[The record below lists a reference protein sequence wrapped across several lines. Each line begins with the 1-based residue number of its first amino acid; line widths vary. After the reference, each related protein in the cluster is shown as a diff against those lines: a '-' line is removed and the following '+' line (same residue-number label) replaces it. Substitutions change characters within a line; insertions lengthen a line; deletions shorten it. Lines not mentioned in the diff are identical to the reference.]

1 MTERIIYK
9 DLETPDLRRLSVYR
23 SKGGYGA
30 LEKVLTTMTPAEVV
44 EEVKKS
50 RLVGRG
56 GAGFPTGLK
65 WELVSKDPNRPKY
78 IVANAEEGEP
88 GTFKDRPILERVPH
102 RLLEG
107 MIIAAYAVGA
117 DEGIIVCRGEFME
130 PARILR
136 EAIAEA
142 EEGGLLGDGIM
153 GKDFNFNIWVYRT
166 AGAYICGE
174 ETSLLEALEGKP
186 GMPRIRPPFPVNAGL
201 WAKPTALNNV
211 ETFSNVPEIILRG
224 AEWYTSMG
232 TEKNAGTK
240 GYCIAGH
247 VNRPGVYE
255 LPFGI
260 TLRDL
265 IYDHAGGILDGR
277 QFKTIFPGG
286 ASSSC
291 LTEEHL
297 DIVLDFPSVAAAG
310 SMLGSA
316 ALMVVAEGTCMV
328 EVALRLA
335 RFFRHESC
343 GKCIPCR
350 EGTYQVVRLLDEVQK
365 GTAQKEVL
373 DELVDL
379 CGVVRQAAFCGLG
392 QACVNPIMSCINKF
406 RQEFEDHIEGRA
418 ACCEA
423 GGRG

>member
-1 MTERIIYK
+1 MAAPIIYR
-9 DLETPDLRRLSVYR
+9 DIETPNIRSLAVYR
-23 SKGGYGA
+23 EKGGYKA
-30 LEKVLTTMTPAEVV
+30 LEKALNDMSPAEVV
-44 EEVKKS
+44 EEVKKAK
-50 RLVGRG
+50 LVGRG

-65 WELVSKDPNRPKY
+65 WELVSKDPATPKY

-88 GTFKDRPILERVPH
+88 GTFKDRPILEQIPH
-102 RLLEG
+102 RLIEG
-107 MIIAAYAVGA
+107 MAIAAYAVGA
-117 DEGIIVCRGEFME
+117 EEGVIVCRGEFME

-136 EAIAEA
+136 EAVVEA
-142 EEGGLLGDGIM
+142 ENAGLLGEKIM
-153 GKDFNFNIWVYRT
+153 GKDFTFRVWVYRT

-186 GMPRIRPPFPVNAGL
+186 GMPRIRPPFPVNSGL

-211 ETFSNVPEIILRG
+211 ETFSNVPNIILEG
-224 AEWYTSMG
+224 ADSYSSMG
-232 TEKNAGTK
+232 TEKNTGTK

-247 VNRPGVYE
+247 VNKPGVYE

-265 IYDHAGGILDGR
+265 IDQHAGGILDGR
-277 QFKTIFPGG
+277 KLKCIFPGG

-291 LTEEHL
+291 LTAESL

-316 ALMVVAEGTCMV
+316 ALMVVAEPTCIV
-328 EVALRLA
+328 EVSLRLA

-350 EGTYQVVRLLDEVQK
+350 EGTYQVVRLLEGIQK
-365 GTAQKEVL
+365 GTGHKR
-373 DELVDL
+373 DIDDIVDL
-379 CGVVRQAAFCGLG
+379 AAVVRQAAFCGLG
-392 QACVNPIMSCINKF
+392 QACINPVVSCIKKF
-406 RQEFEDHIEGRA
+406 RQEFEDHLEGRA
-418 ACCEA
+418 TCCPKA
-423 GGRG
+423 DG

>member
-1 MTERIIYK
+1 MTVNIIYK
-9 DLETPDLRRLSVYR
+9 DIETPDIRKLDVFR

-30 LEKVLTTMTPAEVV
+30 LEKALTTMTPAEVV
-44 EEVKKS
+44 DEIKKAK
-50 RLVGRG
+50 LVGRG

-65 WELVSKDPNRPKY
+65 WELVGKDPNTPRY

-88 GTFKDRPILERVPH
+88 GTFKDRPILEQIPH

-107 MIIAAYAVGA
+107 MAIAAYAVGA
-117 DEGIIVCRGEFME
+117 EEGVIVCRGEFME
-130 PARILR
+130 PARILK
-136 EAIAEA
+136 EAVAEA
-142 EEGGLLGDGIM
+142 EAAGLLGERILGR
-153 GKDFNFNIWVYRT
+153 DFTFRVWVYRT

-174 ETSLLEALEGKP
+174 ETSLLEALEGKA

-211 ETFSNVPEIILRG
+211 ETFSNVPEIINRG
-224 AEWYTSMG
+224 ADWYASMG

-240 GYCIAGH
+240 GYCISGH
-247 VNRPGVYE
+247 VNKPGVYE

-265 IYDHAGGILDGR
+265 IDKHAGGILDGR
-277 QFKTIFPGG
+277 KFKCIFPGG

-291 LTEEHL
+291 LTDEHL

-316 ALMVVAEGTCMV
+316 ALMVVAEPTCMV
-328 EVALRLA
+328 EVSLRLA

-350 EGTYQVVRLLDEVQK
+350 EGTYQTVRLLDGIQQGRAGKNDIE
-365 GTAQKEVL
+365 EIL
-373 DELVDL
+373 EL
-379 CGVVRQAAFCGLG
+379 GNIVRQAAFCGLG
-392 QACVNPIMSCINKF
+392 QACVNPVMSCIKNF
-406 RQEFEDHIEGRA
+406 RQEFEDHAAGRS
-418 ACCEA
+418 ACCEDKRKA
-423 GGRG
+423 

>member
-1 MTERIIYK
+1 MEKIIYK
-9 DLETPDLRRLSVYR
+9 DIETPGIRNIGVYR
-23 SKGGYGA
+23 EKGGYGA
-30 LEKVLTTMTPAEVV
+30 LEKVLTSMTPAEVV
-44 EEVKKS
+44 DVVKASK
-50 RLVGRG
+50 LVGRG

-65 WELVSKDPNRPKY
+65 WELVSKDPNTPRY

-88 GTFKDRPILERVPH
+88 GTFKDRPILEQIPH
-102 RLLEG
+102 RLIEG
-107 MIIAAYAVGA
+107 MAIAAYAVGA
-117 DEGIIVCRGEFME
+117 EEGVIVCRGEFME

-136 EAIAEA
+136 EAVAEA
-142 EEGGLLGDGIM
+142 EEAGMLGEGIM
-153 GKDFNFNIWVYRT
+153 GKDFNFRVWVYRT

-186 GMPRIRPPFPVNAGL
+186 GMPRIRPPFPVNSGL

-224 AEWYTSMG
+224 ADWYSSMG

-240 GYCIAGH
+240 GYCLSGH

-260 TLRDL
+260 TLREL
-265 IYDHAGGILDGR
+265 IDKHGGGILDGR
-277 QFKTIFPGG
+277 KFKAVFPGG

-316 ALMVVAEGTCMV
+316 ALMVIAEGTCMV
-328 EVALRLA
+328 EVSLRLA

-350 EGTYQVVRLLDEVQK
+350 EGTYQVVRLLDGIQN
-365 GTAQKEVL
+365 GTGEKSDI
-373 DELVDL
+373 DEILNL
-379 CGVVRQAAFCGLG
+379 AGIVRQSAFCGLG
-392 QACVNPIMSCINKF
+392 QACINPVVSCINNF
-406 RQEFEDHIEGRA
+406 RREFEEHLDGTSDCCRKAEG
-418 ACCEA
+418 
-423 GGRG
+423 